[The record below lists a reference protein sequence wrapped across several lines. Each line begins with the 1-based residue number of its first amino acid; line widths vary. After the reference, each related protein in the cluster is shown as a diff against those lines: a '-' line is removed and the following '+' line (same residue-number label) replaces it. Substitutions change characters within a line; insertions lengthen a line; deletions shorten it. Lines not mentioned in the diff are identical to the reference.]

1 MMKNYTIRAEP
12 TGHVYQAL
20 LGLSLQHCETFIL
33 VVGSERLLERPGRDV
48 LERLS
53 PLVIT
58 RSEEQEWPGTKL
70 IGPTSTVWRF
80 KLSDEAVGVL
90 TSACDG
96 LYDWVEPRLPE
107 DPCLLRADGIP
118 WLVTIAHERDAYMR
132 LSETER
138 AIVRQTLR
146 DLVLS
151 EEPAV
156 PAGQAAKM
164 PVSRYARSTT
174 ARP

>member
-58 RSEEQEWPGTKL
+58 RSEEQEWPG
-70 IGPTSTVWRF
+70 
-80 KLSDEAVGVL
+80 
-90 TSACDG
+90 
-96 LYDWVEPRLPE
+96 
-107 DPCLLRADGIP
+107 
-118 WLVTIAHERDAYMR
+118 
-132 LSETER
+132 
-138 AIVRQTLR
+138 IVRQTLR

-151 EEPAV
+151 EEPD
-156 PAGQAAKM
+156 G
-164 PVSRYARSTT
+164 
-174 ARP
+174 

>member
-1 MMKNYTIRAEP
+1 MTCTDPTRGSGRSGYGARMMKNYTIRAEP

-58 RSEEQEWPGTKL
+58 RSEEQEWPG
-70 IGPTSTVWRF
+70 
-80 KLSDEAVGVL
+80 
-90 TSACDG
+90 
-96 LYDWVEPRLPE
+96 
-107 DPCLLRADGIP
+107 
-118 WLVTIAHERDAYMR
+118 
-132 LSETER
+132 
-138 AIVRQTLR
+138 IVRQTLR

-151 EEPAV
+151 EEPD
-156 PAGQAAKM
+156 G
-164 PVSRYARSTT
+164 
-174 ARP
+174 

>member
-33 VVGSERLLERPGRDV
+33 VVGSEPLLERPRRDV

-70 IGPTSTVWRF
+70 IGGPTSTVWRF
-80 KLSDEAVGVL
+80 KLSDEAVESGCSGRLRLVIFA
-90 TSACDG
+90 TSSRSVYRSCRRSG
-96 LYDWVEPRLPE
+96 
-107 DPCLLRADGIP
+107 LLRHFRARRRVASLLGRIYVMAYAD
-118 WLVTIAHERDAYMR
+118 
-132 LSETER
+132 
-138 AIVRQTLR
+138 
-146 DLVLS
+146 
-151 EEPAV
+151 AV